1 MGRSGTSGILSPGTV
16 TFHRH
21 SQGAQLLPCYP
32 LSPGRPASAKS
43 EKSSEGH
50 RVHCLWWRCV
60 VTGKSVGVVAI
71 VILSDCF
78 CWWLVV
84 ESLTLAAVGW
94 APVRTMAT
102 STTSPSTHTWAVRF
116 LAYFDAPPLAS
127 PETALAASSG
137 GAHDIEG
144 RYLSSATAPPIFFCR
159 AASARLE
166 SADHRSPAAKQP
178 SRPRVLLHRGGHPLH
193 LVPAHAR
200 PMLVHCYLHHCR
212 CR

>member
-1 MGRSGTSGILSPGTV
+1 M
-16 TFHRH
+16 
-21 SQGAQLLPCYP
+21 
-32 LSPGRPASAKS
+32 
-43 EKSSEGH
+43 
-50 RVHCLWWRCV
+50 
-60 VTGKSVGVVAI
+60 GVVAI
-71 VILSDCF
+71 AILSDCF

-166 SADHRSPAAKQP
+166 SADHLLLPNSHHVLEFFFTAAVTH
-178 SRPRVLLHRGGHPLH
+178 SILFPRTRDP
-193 LVPAHAR
+193 
-200 PMLVHCYLHHCR
+200 C
-212 CR
+212 